1 MAETMQ
7 AAVYVGVIEQ
17 DQRRTVYVSVI
28 ERYKQIGP
36 PPPPG
41 GKSVLK
47 TVDYVLE
54 ITEGDV
60 SIEIPISADDALGIA
75 EGFLRS
81 AIEIKY
87 HEERR

>member
-1 MAETMQ
+1 METMQ

-17 DQRRTVYVSVI
+17 DQRRTVYVTVI
-28 ERYKQIGP
+28 ERYKPIGP
-36 PPPPG
+36 LPPPD
-41 GKSVLK
+41 GKPQLK
-47 TVDYVLE
+47 TVDYILE
-54 ITEGDV
+54 VTEGDV

-81 AIEIKY
+81 AIEIKR

>member
-1 MAETMQ
+1 MKTMQ

-17 DQRRTVYVSVI
+17 QDPPRSVYVNVI
-28 ERYKQIGP
+28 ERYKQVGP

-41 GKSVLK
+41 GRPQLG

-54 ITEGDV
+54 VSEGDV
-60 SIEIPISADDALGIA
+60 SIEIPISADDALDLA

-81 AIEIKY
+81 AIEIKR

>member
-1 MAETMQ
+1 MKTMQ

-17 DQRRTVYVSVI
+17 DQRRTVYVTVI
-28 ERYKQIGP
+28 ERYKQVGP

-41 GKSVLK
+41 GRPLLK

-54 ITEGDV
+54 VSEGDV
-60 SIEIPISADDALGIA
+60 SIEIPISTDDALDLA

-81 AIEIKY
+81 AIEIKR